1 MRNNQERFGSFQS
14 GPTPAVS
21 QPSFSFVTP
30 TEMVDLPS
38 SGKYYPQG
46 HPLCDKSSVE
56 IREMTAK
63 EEDILVNRSFIDK
76 GIVLDKLLASVLVD
90 KSIDPQSLLTIDK
103 NAILLATRISGYGAS
118 YPVRMQCAD
127 CDSESEALVD
137 LNELLKIKQPAL
149 KEDVEYL
156 PSGLVSIVLPST
168 KWVVQL
174 KPLNGY
180 DQERLEKTIE
190 NRRKNKLEE
199 NVLVETLVTFIHSI
213 NGVEDYG
220 TISGAVVNMP
230 AKDSKYLRTLYPEC
244 FPSISTL
251 ATVKCEICS
260 SEVEMEVPFTLNFFW
275 PK

>member
-127 CDSESEALVD
+127 CDS
-137 LNELLKIKQPAL
+137 
-149 KEDVEYL
+149 
-156 PSGLVSIVLPST
+156 
-168 KWVVQL
+168 
-174 KPLNGY
+174 
-180 DQERLEKTIE
+180 
-190 NRRKNKLEE
+190 
-199 NVLVETLVTFIHSI
+199 
-213 NGVEDYG
+213 
-220 TISGAVVNMP
+220 
-230 AKDSKYLRTLYPEC
+230 
-244 FPSISTL
+244 
-251 ATVKCEICS
+251 
-260 SEVEMEVPFTLNFFW
+260 
-275 PK
+275 